1 MKLPALESHTVV
13 SEDTPAAE
21 TERRFTEKKI
31 TIFGKDTY
39 YIQSGRR
46 SKKKPTLVFLHGFL
60 SDSKSLVPAV
70 ADLQYR
76 GRILVP
82 DLPGFGYSES
92 FKQDPSAVNL
102 GDYCDW
108 LKAFL
113 ERTIQPDETVVLAGY
128 SFGAYVV
135 IQYLAGSRHVHV
147 AHSILLTPVIS
158 LQPQVD
164 FYTNNFLLLSRVSE
178 RIATN
183 AWRMQHDFTTLY
195 LSKSYRVS
203 TKLKLL
209 RSRKA
214 ELEYFN
220 PPLVKSLFEQIK
232 RMNLI
237 PCIRALDVSIDVI
250 LAGKDNIAQ
259 NRMTVSAF
267 EEAGVNDISWQT
279 LAAAGHLAP
288 MENHEEITRLLD
300 KSINK
305 ACQSGM

>member
-1 MKLPALESHTVV
+1 MPS
-13 SEDTPAAE
+13 SENVTADTI
-21 TERRFTEKKI
+21 ERRFVEKKL

-39 YIQSGRR
+39 YMQSGRR
-46 SKKKPTLVFLHGFL
+46 SRKKPTLVCLHGFL
-60 SDSKSLVPAV
+60 SDSKSLVPAL
-70 ADLQYR
+70 AELRYR

-92 FKQDPSAVNL
+92 FKHDPAAVNL
-102 GDYCDW
+102 TDYCDW
-108 LKAFL
+108 LKAFID
-113 ERTIQPDETVVLAGY
+113 RTIHPDEEIILVGY

-135 IQYLAGSRHVHV
+135 IQYLAGVRHVRV
-147 AHSILLTPVIS
+147 ARSILLTPVVS

-203 TKLKLL
+203 TKLDLL
-209 RSRKA
+209 RRRKA

-232 RMNLI
+232 NMNLT
-237 PCIRALDVSIDVI
+237 PYIRAIDVPLDII

-259 NRMTVSAF
+259 NRMTVKVF
-267 EEAGVNDISWQT
+267 EEAGLENVTWQT
-279 LAAAGHLAP
+279 LAIAGHLAP
-288 MENHEEITRLLD
+288 MENHKEVTQLLD
-300 KSINK
+300 DSVNK
-305 ACQSGM
+305 ACYPA